1 MTKKRVKQELSV
13 AQTLTAGILEQAA
26 LMRNYETILIQ
37 IQGRDCVAIEA
48 RYHRRCYLTYTKCLT
63 RKPKI
68 VGLTLYDKVFDEFCV
83 QVIEKRIIQ
92 NNEVLLLSY
101 LLRKFVS
108 CVQAIEKIDV
118 PYQATRL
125 KKRIQD
131 RYPQLVFHTSKTMN
145 KGTLVYID
153 SMTAGDVADTYQ
165 DMSTLESQSED
176 ERDDDDD
183 DDDDQHDGSDNCF
196 NRDGVSMTKNMY
208 FTALEVRKL
217 LTESK
222 GVDSEW
228 PPDSHDLTLSLARQS
243 IPVKLYNFLAWCLGF
258 SSDHVENQ
266 MVDISSS
273 ENAKVVSIAQDLIYA
288 ESNGKK
294 QTHKSLALGMTVR
307 QMTGSVRLLRIL
319 HGLGHTA
326 STATVYRHDT
336 ALAILSSD
344 GAGKEITIPRNIIPE
359 AFTTIVWDNN
369 DFNEETVSGK
379 GTTHVANG
387 IIVQNKE
394 AGQKL
399 GERISVSK
407 KNRTI
412 VAPETNIVRYTSK
425 EKGTLCLRN
434 ESSEILLEEENYR
447 HEQSMGR
454 NADFLYL
461 LSRKNAS
468 ENGES
473 LPGWTGLNTQIYKEI
488 RCSSNIGYLPVIDA
502 PVTDMST
509 INTLLRHSVSI
520 CQRLQV
526 PEIVLVFD
534 EAIYAKA
541 QMIRWKHD
549 EFKKRLVI
557 RLGDFHTVMSF
568 CSGISKIFKDAGLQ
582 VSIAVF
588 CCLPISISTGF
599 GIG

>member
-1 MTKKRVKQELSV
+1 
-13 AQTLTAGILEQAA
+13 
-26 LMRNYETILIQ
+26 
-37 IQGRDCVAIEA
+37 
-48 RYHRRCYLTYTKCLT
+48 
-63 RKPKI
+63 
-68 VGLTLYDKVFDEFCV
+68 
-83 QVIEKRIIQ
+83 
-92 NNEVLLLSY
+92 
-101 LLRKFVS
+101 
-108 CVQAIEKIDV
+108 
-118 PYQATRL
+118 
-125 KKRIQD
+125 
-131 RYPQLVFHTSKTMN
+131 
-145 KGTLVYID
+145 
-153 SMTAGDVADTYQ
+153 
-165 DMSTLESQSED
+165 
-176 ERDDDDD
+176 
-183 DDDDQHDGSDNCF
+183 
-196 NRDGVSMTKNMY
+196 MY

-369 DFNEETVSGK
+369 DFNEETVFGK

-434 ESSEILLEEENYR
+434 ESSEISLEEENYR
-447 HEQSMGR
+447 HEHSMGR

-549 EFKKRLVI
+549 EFKKRLVT

>member
-1 MTKKRVKQELSV
+1 VTKKRVKQELSV

-26 LMRNYETILIQ
+26 LMRNYKTILIQ

-68 VGLTLYDKVFDEFCV
+68 VGPTLYDKVFDEFCV

-108 CVQAIEKIDV
+108 CIQAIEKIDV

-153 SMTAGDVADTYQ
+153 SMTADNVADTYQ

-258 SSDHVENQ
+258 SSDPVENQ
-266 MVDISSS
+266 VVDISSS
-273 ENAKVVSIAQDLIYA
+273 ENAKVVSIA
-288 ESNGKK
+288 
-294 QTHKSLALGMTVR
+294 
-307 QMTGSVRLLRIL
+307 
-319 HGLGHTA
+319 
-326 STATVYRHDT
+326 
-336 ALAILSSD
+336 
-344 GAGKEITIPRNIIPE
+344 
-359 AFTTIVWDNN
+359 
-369 DFNEETVSGK
+369 
-379 GTTHVANG
+379 
-387 IIVQNKE
+387 
-394 AGQKL
+394 
-399 GERISVSK
+399 
-407 KNRTI
+407 
-412 VAPETNIVRYTSK
+412 
-425 EKGTLCLRN
+425 
-434 ESSEILLEEENYR
+434 
-447 HEQSMGR
+447 
-454 NADFLYL
+454 
-461 LSRKNAS
+461 
-468 ENGES
+468 
-473 LPGWTGLNTQIYKEI
+473 
-488 RCSSNIGYLPVIDA
+488 
-502 PVTDMST
+502 
-509 INTLLRHSVSI
+509 
-520 CQRLQV
+520 
-526 PEIVLVFD
+526 
-534 EAIYAKA
+534 
-541 QMIRWKHD
+541 
-549 EFKKRLVI
+549 
-557 RLGDFHTVMSF
+557 
-568 CSGISKIFKDAGLQ
+568 
-582 VSIAVF
+582 
-588 CCLPISISTGF
+588 
-599 GIG
+599 